1 MKDAEFRRPHVMK
14 AAVEILIMPHCFLF
28 SSDAPDFYTIFKP
41 LAQQQLF
48 SNKISPHSHSMIT

>member
-1 MKDAEFRRPHVMK
+1 MK
-14 AAVEILIMPHCFLF
+14 AAVKILIMPHYFLF

-48 SNKISPHSHSMIT
+48 SDQISPHSHCVIT

>member
-1 MKDAEFRRPHVMK
+1 MK

-28 SSDAPDFYTIFKP
+28 SSDVPDFYTIFKP